1 MIVLLAVARFALVQ
15 GQEKKKLAPHML
27 TALAVAIVVGFL
39 SLITNSA
46 GYLRFYP
53 VCINAWMFALFF
65 LSLLQP
71 PSMTAR
77 FARLAEPYLPETGV
91 WSTRQVTKIW
101 CALSVSY
108 GEIGRAS
115 CRRRG

>member
-15 GQEKKKLAPHML
+15 GQGKTKLAPHML

-53 VCINAWMFALFF
+53 VCINALMFALFF

-71 PSMTAR
+71 PSMIER
-77 FARLAEPYLPETGV
+77 FARIVEPNLPETGV
-91 WSTRQVTKIW
+91 WYTRQVTKIW
-101 CALSVSY
+101 CAFLDRKSTRLNS
-108 GEIGRAS
+108 S
-115 CRRRG
+115 H